1 VQFTYKEMMAMIEA
15 AFGPL
20 IRATDPRGEV
30 AKNYTLF
37 GFEGS
42 VSFITSMTEHFCSD
56 CNRIRLMADGNL
68 KVCLFGANEV
78 SLRDAMRGGAT
89 DEQLKSIISVAVKRK
104 HFAHADMDVLA
115 ATKNRAMIKI
125 GG

>member
-1 VQFTYKEMMAMIEA
+1 VQFTYKEMVSTIEA
-15 AFGPL
+15 QSGPL
-20 IRATDPRGEV
+20 TRMADPRGEV
-30 AKNYTLF
+30 AKNFTLP
-37 GFEGS
+37 GFQGS
-42 VSFITSMTEHFCSD
+42 VAFVTSMTENFCSD

-78 SLRDAMRGGAT
+78 SLRDAMRDGAT
-89 DEQLKSIISVAVKRK
+89 DGQLQRIISAAVKRK
-104 HFAHADMDVLA
+104 RFAHADMDVLA

>member
-1 VQFTYKEMMAMIEA
+1 VQYTYQEMKADVERE
-15 AFGPL
+15 FGPL
-20 IRATDPRGEV
+20 QRCADPHGEV
-30 AKNYTLF
+30 AKNFTLP
-37 GFEGS
+37 GYDGS
-42 VSFITSMTEHFCSD
+42 VSFVSSMTDHFCSD

-78 SLRDAMRGGAT
+78 SLRDAMREGAT
-89 DEQLKSIISVAVKRK
+89 DEQLRYIIGAAVRRKRK
-104 HFAHADMDVLA
+104 AHADVNVLA

>member
-1 VQFTYKEMMAMIEA
+1 MQFTYKEMMACIEA
-15 AFGPL
+15 AAGPL
-20 IRATDPRGEV
+20 TRMADPRGEV
-30 AKNYTLF
+30 AKNFTLP
-37 GFEGS
+37 GHRGS
-42 VSFITSMTEHFCSD
+42 VAFVTSMTESFCSECD
-56 CNRIRLMADGNL
+56 RLRLMADGNL

-89 DEQLKSIISVAVKRK
+89 DDELRRIIGAAVQRKR
-104 HFAHADMDVLA
+104 FAHADMDVLA